1 LGTPEDAQITSVT
14 ASKAAAWRN
23 GKPDYE
29 LKWPECQGVCNNGN
43 CMLRLDQPAC
53 CFVQSD
59 ASSNLEAI
67 GLPQGLPQGVPFP
80 PPIGKRRLSATK
92 AADRTLAAA
101 PTVIIGST
109 RTSTVGLDGAP
120 NITEQMPYQVAEAE
134 DYPQDTVVVEQH
146 RLWLSNNGCG

>member
-1 LGTPEDAQITSVT
+1 MTHQTEATTPSLLSCRSPDGSRLPGLPGLPGLLGTPKDAQIISVP

-43 CMLRLDQPAC
+43 CTLRLDHPAC
-53 CFVQSD
+53 CFVPSD

-92 AADRTLAAA
+92 TADRDA
-101 PTVIIGST
+101 GS
-109 RTSTVGLDGAP
+109 SPSG
-120 NITEQMPYQVAEAE
+120 
-134 DYPQDTVVVEQH
+134 DYWKYKNFYCWP
-146 RLWLSNNGCG
+146 